1 MESPDGKT
9 DFKTAPLGITV
20 VKGKV
25 SEVLGNSPKAKSA
38 VDGMAGATLTG
49 NGVTDAYR
57 DVLSAYGLSSS
68 KSMKKK
74 DKKESMKNEL

>member
-1 MESPDGKT
+1 MQSPDGKT
-9 DFKTAPLGITV
+9 DYKAAPIGIIV

-25 SEVLGNSPKAKSA
+25 SEVLGDTPKSKSA

-57 DVLSAYGLSSS
+57 DVLNA
-68 KSMKKK
+68 
-74 DKKESMKNEL
+74 

>member
-9 DFKTAPLGITV
+9 DFKTAPVGIIV

-38 VDGMAGATLTG
+38 VDGMAGATLDRQRG
-49 NGVTDAYR
+49 HR
-57 DVLSAYGLSSS
+57 CLQRCLERLSSLFHQ
-68 KSMKKK
+68 
-74 DKKESMKNEL
+74 DT